1 MYYSKTRIK
10 VGITVIVALLILGL
24 GYSWLTEFRVR
35 KHRTY
40 YKIWFR
46 EVGWIN
52 KGDVVTVLGVPKGR
66 VKDIEL
72 YPDSVVVGIWIEDYK
87 LREGAKAWLES
98 LGIIGQMRLALT
110 LGKGDTLPP
119 GSIIR
124 GETRVGLGEVI
135 SNLGEFLER
144 SDSLLLVGVSLL
156 SNTSNVL
163 GEASMEL
170 KNLFVKISELVE
182 EMRNLLQ
189 YGKTQIDTTSSV
201 LNTLIAKIDSL
212 QTLLLK
218 GEGTA
223 GKLIKDET
231 LYNESIE
238 TIRELRSLIKDVRE
252 NPEKYF
258 KIEIF

>member
-1 MYYSKTRIK
+1 MDYSKTRIK
-10 VGITVIVALLILGL
+10 VGITVILALIILGL
-24 GYSWLTEFRVR
+24 GYSWLTQFRVR

-66 VKDIEL
+66 VKDIKL
-72 YPDSVVVGIWIEDYK
+72 YPDSVVVEIWIEDYK

-119 GSIIR
+119 GSLIK

-144 SDSLLLVGVSLL
+144 SDSLLLVGVTLL

-163 GEASMEL
+163 GEASNEL
-170 KNLFVKISELVE
+170 KTLFEKISLLVE
-182 EMRNLLQ
+182 DVRTLLS
-189 YGKTQIDTTSSV
+189 YSKSQIDTTRMG
-201 LNTLIAKIDSL
+201 LNNVIAKLDSL
-212 QTLLLK
+212 QSLLLE

-223 GKLIKDET
+223 GRLLKDES
-231 LYNESIE
+231 LYNETIE
-238 TIRELRSLIKDVRE
+238 TVRELRSLIKEVKE